1 MKGIIDLII
10 NIRAVASIVVLTVFS
25 MTIYH
30 FLPNKNKIYQTVSGS
45 ISDCDRM
52 GGSFLY
58 LFSICQYF
66 YRIFYDVWKYD
77 DNHADHALAVCMYVY
92 YAAWR
97 RSKRDA
103 GRRFFHI
110 YVGRWQIQWKKADT
124 FVKLFWRR
132 MIWEGYIY
140 VLYL

>member
-1 MKGIIDLII
+1 MLFKKKYIYSD
-10 NIRAVASIVVLTVFS
+10 FS
-25 MTIYH
+25 DADDA
-30 FLPNKNKIYQTVSGS
+30 NS
-45 ISDCDRM
+45 
-52 GGSFLY
+52 
-58 LFSICQYF
+58 F

-132 MIWEGYIY
+132 MIWEGNFYY
-140 VLYL
+140 HNRMK